1 MNAPKRTAH
10 LAGTAARVVVTFLA
24 GAIALYAVSY
34 LILRE
39 KAFPPNLVDSFRAR
53 PWGIYPHALFGGIAL
68 ALGSVQFW
76 RNLPFSHP
84 SLHRTL
90 GKVYVVAAI
99 ITGLAGFY
107 MSFFAYGGAVTRLGF
122 GFLAISLLT
131 ATSIA
136 YQTIRQRNVAAHRR
150 WMLRSFAL
158 IFAAVMLRIELPILI
173 GVFRAFDPAYEIVA
187 WLCWVPNLAVIE
199 IYIRLRAADYRVVA
213 LTTTHQS
220 FLLGGIGKR

>member
-1 MNAPKRTAH
+1 MSSRTAH
-10 LAGTAARVVVTFLA
+10 GVGTAARGVVTFLA
-24 GAIALYAVSY
+24 AAIALYAISY

-39 KAFPPNLVDSFRAR
+39 RLFPPNLVASFRAR

-84 SLHRTL
+84 SLHRAL
-90 GKVYVVAAI
+90 GKVYVGAAI
-99 ITGLAGFY
+99 LTGSAGLY

-122 GFLAISLLT
+122 GFLALSVLT

-136 YQTIRQRNVAAHRR
+136 YQRIRIRDIAAHRQ

-158 IFAAVMLRIELPILI
+158 IFGAVTLRIELPILI
-173 GVFRAFDPAYEIVA
+173 SVFHAFDPAYAVVA
-187 WLCWVPNLAVIE
+187 WLSWVPNLAIAE
-199 IYIRLRAADYRVVA
+199 IYIRLRTADYRDVA
-213 LTTTHQS
+213 LTTTHT
-220 FLLGGIGKR
+220 

>member
-1 MNAPKRTAH
+1 MPMNSRKRTAH

-24 GAIALYAVSY
+24 SAIALYAISY

-39 KAFPPNLVDSFRAR
+39 KVIPPNLLASFRAR

-68 ALGSVQFW
+68 ASGSVQFW

-99 ITGLAGFY
+99 VTGTAGLY
-107 MSFFAYGGAVTRLGF
+107 MSFFAHGGAVTRLGF
-122 GFLAISLLT
+122 GFLAVSVLT

-136 YQTIRQRNVAAHRR
+136 YQLIRQRDIAAHRR

-158 IFAAVMLRIELPILI
+158 IFAAVTLRIELPILI
-173 GVFRAFDPAYEIVA
+173 SIFRAFDPAYAIVS
-187 WLCWVPNLAVIE
+187 WLCWVPNLAAIE
-199 IYIRLRAADYRVVA
+199 IYIRLRTADYRVVA
-213 LTTTHQS
+213 LTTTHT
-220 FLLGGIGKR
+220 